1 MPLLCCAVRKI
12 PARFYL
18 RFFLELVAKLTFQ
31 KAMRDDS
38 TSQQHKRFM
47 RGTARLLAHP
57 QLPELM
63 QP

>member
-1 MPLLCCAVRKI
+1 LGGFTSPHQVRGCN
-12 PARFYL
+12 PFTL
-18 RFFLELVAKLTFQ
+18 LELVAKLTFEI
-31 KAMRDDS
+31 AMRDDG

-47 RGTARLLAHP
+47 RGIARLLAHP